1 VPDVTETALS
11 KTSSISR
18 WLLHAGTIV
27 TIALAGCSSL
37 PVVTPDLAP
46 VDPQAVQIQAANG
59 HILSPAQSKEII
71 AALADGAPGDV
82 LRRHLALEQAVAGH
96 PLVLGNRVTLLEDGP
111 NTYATMFRLIASAR
125 DSINMEAFILEDDDA
140 GRRLA
145 DALIARQVAGVQVNL
160 VHDSVGTLRTSK
172 EYFKRLSD
180 AGVSVLTFNPVNPL
194 AAKAGWD
201 VNQRDHRK
209 LLVVDGKSAVLG
221 GVNIS
226 SVYSS
231 SPSGGSGSGSSTSG
245 SGGDKKVSLPWR
257 DTDLLIEGPVVAELQ
272 KLFFETWKG
281 QKGPTPAQRRY
292 FPALEPKGHE
302 VVRAIGSTPDEPF
315 SQIYVTLLSA
325 INSAESEV
333 LLTNAYFVP
342 DPQLMQALIGAVARG
357 VDVRLIVPSTTD
369 SSLVFHAGRAHYEP
383 LLEGGVKL
391 YERRSALLHAKT
403 AVIDGVWA
411 TVGSTNL
418 DWRSFL
424 HNQELTAVVLGTE
437 FGAKMRAAFERD
449 LAESDQITLEAWRR
463 RPIDARAKEMFARMW
478 EYWL

>member
-1 VPDVTETALS
+1 MPDVTETALS
-11 KTSSISR
+11 KKSSISR

-245 SGGDKKVSLPWR
+245 AGGDKKVSLPWR
-257 DTDLLIEGPVVAELQ
+257 DT
-272 KLFFETWKG
+272 
-281 QKGPTPAQRRY
+281 
-292 FPALEPKGHE
+292 
-302 VVRAIGSTPDEPF
+302 
-315 SQIYVTLLSA
+315 
-325 INSAESEV
+325 
-333 LLTNAYFVP
+333 
-342 DPQLMQALIGAVARG
+342 
-357 VDVRLIVPSTTD
+357 
-369 SSLVFHAGRAHYEP
+369 
-383 LLEGGVKL
+383 
-391 YERRSALLHAKT
+391 
-403 AVIDGVWA
+403 
-411 TVGSTNL
+411 
-418 DWRSFL
+418 
-424 HNQELTAVVLGTE
+424 
-437 FGAKMRAAFERD
+437 
-449 LAESDQITLEAWRR
+449 
-463 RPIDARAKEMFARMW
+463 
-478 EYWL
+478 